1 LVGIPFHCLA
11 RHTLPLTSQRTA
23 SRPSL
28 RRAALS
34 SGDTSEPATPPIAIE
49 LRHPPVPL
57 PASCWHAVPSLAGEL
72 RRPYLPLSV
81 GRRDALPFPSSTGG
95 LSAVG

>member
-34 SGDTSEPATPPIAIE
+34 SGDTSEPATPPIH
-49 LRHPPVPL
+49 RV
-57 PASCWHAVPSLAGEL
+57 ASPSRPSAGEL
-72 RRPYLPLSV
+72 LARGSLPC
-81 GRRDALPFPSSTGG
+81 R
-95 LSAVG
+95 